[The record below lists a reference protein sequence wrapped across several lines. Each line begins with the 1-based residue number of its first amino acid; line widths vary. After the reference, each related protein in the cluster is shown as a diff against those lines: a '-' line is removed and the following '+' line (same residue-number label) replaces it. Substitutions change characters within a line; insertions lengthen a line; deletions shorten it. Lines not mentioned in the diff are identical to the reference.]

1 MSLTFTKLFSSI
13 TESTVWC
20 EPAHTRLVWITMLA
34 MADRKGRVWASVPGL
49 ANRARVPLEDTEKA
63 LATFLAPDRYSRTP
77 DHEGRR
83 IEPIDGGWKLLNH
96 EKYRDM
102 RDEETRRDQNREAQ
116 ARHRE
121 KSAKPLTVS
130 QGKPKSAQ
138 ADAEAEELKPRA
150 GRGTRLPADWKPT
163 LDLQDWA
170 AHSRPDLN
178 ARETVER
185 FRDYWTS
192 VPGAKGLKLDWDATF
207 RNWVRGEKRQPGA
220 KPAAAETPTITC
232 SVCKQKARV
241 WTAGKCDPCWRKE
254 QGIS

>member
-83 IEPIDGGWKLLNH
+83 IEPIDGGWRLLNH

-102 RDEETRRDQNREAQ
+102 RDEEVRREQNREAQ
-116 ARHRE
+116 ERKRS
-121 KSAKPLTVS
+121 KSANTLTVS
-130 QGKPKSAQ
+130 TSKPASAQ
-138 ADAEAEELKPRA
+138 AEAEADASKSRA

-163 LDLQDWA
+163 QELQVWA
-170 AHSRPDLN
+170 AKTRPDLN
-178 ARETVER
+178 AGETLDR
-185 FRDYWTS
+185 FRDYW
-192 VPGAKGLKLDWDATF
+192 VAQPKGVKLDWDAIF

-220 KPAAAETPTITC
+220 KPAASEAPTITC

-254 QGIS
+254 QGLS